1 MKEGKRYAFARDI
14 SGEMKEPIIGGR
26 RGRILEHISSMIVGG
41 TLAQFP
47 TPYNLK
53 GDAAGHHAGTCCLR
67 YRRIWPFVGMPYLSA
82 IVYLFLLSS

>member
-1 MKEGKRYAFARDI
+1 
-14 SGEMKEPIIGGR
+14 
-26 RGRILEHISSMIVGG
+26 MIVGG